1 MFKALKKAI
10 IQRINNNRGK
20 FMPTKGP
27 LALKTFRKF
36 SLSGDEWNMC
46 EHNKAE
52 YSLFC
57 DAAARAAKT
66 VTGQI
71 PPSATEQHIKPNRI
85 TIEQKI
91 SELVRNEYENAA
103 RDPVLEKLLVATL
116 MAVSEYFVQLDF
128 APYQHLV
135 DDRWYSHEFSDY
147 WAILAQRLTKIINNF
162 KSIMEK
168 KERIINKMCPG
179 METGNQFG
187 NENKYLAPFVVMA
200 YIYQNRQMGM
210 KGDMVDDYDFG
221 CYLHSTGHGEGNMY
235 NLNLEDVKFL
245 TGIIQ
250 NSATRNSLF
259 LAAASSASRSAL
271 RVTMSQLINTLS
283 RNKTKVSNANSSA
296 QIEKSQRPSS
306 SNPPASKLV
315 FS

>member
-1 MFKALKKAI
+1 
-10 IQRINNNRGK
+10 
-20 FMPTKGP
+20 
-27 LALKTFRKF
+27 
-36 SLSGDEWNMC
+36 
-46 EHNKAE
+46 
-52 YSLFC
+52 
-57 DAAARAAKT
+57 
-66 VTGQI
+66 
-71 PPSATEQHIKPNRI
+71 
-85 TIEQKI
+85 
-91 SELVRNEYENAA
+91 
-103 RDPVLEKLLVATL
+103 
-116 MAVSEYFVQLDF
+116 
-128 APYQHLV
+128 
-135 DDRWYSHEFSDY
+135 
-147 WAILAQRLTKIINNF
+147 
-162 KSIMEK
+162 
-168 KERIINKMCPG
+168 
-179 METGNQFG
+179 
-187 NENKYLAPFVVMA
+187 
-200 YIYQNRQMGM
+200 MGM